1 MRAAAAIA
9 AREVRATFSSPFGFG
24 LVAGYLSLAGLLLV
38 LALRDGE
45 ARLDGWFTPM
55 FILTGALC
63 ALLTMRS
70 FAEEERSGSLELLLT
85 APVRA
90 RQVVAGKLGGVLA
103 VIAVVLAATVTAPV
117 IVSVLGDPDW
127 GPILTG
133 YIGVALVATSFSA
146 LGLVTSAATP
156 SQLVAAACSVGGLL
170 SLWFGASVLGSAPG
184 MVGATLTYLSPANH
198 VGGFLRGTIAVVD
211 VVYFASF
218 ILVALT
224 TATTVL
230 RVRR

>member
-1 MRAAAAIA
+1 VRAAAAIG
-9 AREVRATFSSPFGFG
+9 ARELRATFSSPFGYG

-45 ARLDGWFTPM
+45 ARLDGWFTPL
-55 FILTGALC
+55 FILTAALC

-90 RQVVAGKLGGVLA
+90 RQVVAGKLLGVLG
-103 VIAVVLAATVTAPV
+103 VVAVVLAATTTAPI
-117 IVSVLGDPDW
+117 IVSVLGDPDG
-127 GPILTG
+127 GPIITG
-133 YIGVALVATSFSA
+133 YLGVALVAASFSA
-146 LGLVTSAATP
+146 LGLLASACTS
-156 SQLVAAACSVGGLL
+156 SQLVAAAMSVGALL
-170 SLWFGASVLGSAPG
+170 GLWFGASVAGSAPG
-184 MVGATLTYLSPANH
+184 VVGAALTYLSPANH
-198 VGGFLRGTIAVVD
+198 VGGFLRGTVALVD

-218 ILVALT
+218 IAVALAAA
-224 TATTVL
+224 TAAL